1 MPIVFPI
8 AYFGSI
14 SYYKDIIS
22 NSPIE
27 FEIQEHF
34 VKQSIRNRARIL
46 TANGPME
53 LSIPVIKPNGSKTL
67 TKDILVLDSNE
78 WRKDHWRAIES
89 AYKHAA
95 YFDHYGEEI
104 KSLIYQETKDLVGFN
119 LLIMDRIQKWL
130 DLPYKNSLT
139 IDFSPIIEI
148 KSDFRF
154 GYTQHPFQNEYHYFQ
169 LFQDKMPFIGNLS
182 ILDAILNLGPMSR
195 KLFISTN
202 G

>member
-14 SYYKDIIS
+14 SYYKDVIS
-22 NSPIE
+22 KSSIE

-34 VKQSIRNRARIL
+34 VKQSIRNRSRIL
-46 TANGPME
+46 TANGSME

-67 TKDILVLDSNE
+67 TKDILILNSND

-104 KSLIYQETKDLVGFN
+104 KSLIYQETKDLIGFN
-119 LLIMDRIQKWL
+119 LNIMDRIQKWL
-130 DLPYKNSLT
+130 DLPYYYSLT
-139 IDFSPIIEI
+139 SDFSPINEI
-148 KSDFRF
+148 NSDFRF
-154 GYTQHPFQNEYHYFQ
+154 GFTQHPFQNEYKYFQ
-169 LFQDKMPFIGNLS
+169 VFQDKMSFVGDLS
-182 ILDAILNLGPMSR
+182 ILDAILNLGPMAR
-195 KLFISTN
+195 NIFITTN

>member
-34 VKQSIRNRARIL
+34 VKQSVRNRSRIL

-119 LLIMDRIQKWL
+119 LHIKDKIQKWL
-130 DLPYKNSLT
+130 DLPYEYSLT
-139 IDFSPIIEI
+139 IDFSPLNEI

-154 GYTQHPFQNEYHYFQ
+154 GYTKHPFQNEYHYFQ
-169 LFQDKMPFIGNLS
+169 VFQDKIPFVGDLS
-182 ILDAILNLGPMSR
+182 ILDAILNLGPMAR